1 MLLSTRHHGAFPRVQ
16 IVLHLLARPLARLL
30 SSLQV
35 QPSADA
41 EAVAEA
47 AQDRG
52 RMLVAWK
59 QLQAGIPQGLSPGRN
74 EISTCNL

>member
-1 MLLSTRHHGAFPRVQ
+1 MQ
-16 IVLHLLARPLARLL
+16 IVQLQLARPLARLL

-52 RMLVAWK
+52 KMLVAWK
-59 QLQAGIPQGLSPGRN
+59 QLQAGIPAGLSPGRN

>member
-1 MLLSTRHHGAFPRVQ
+1 MQ

-59 QLQAGIPQGLSPGRN
+59 QLQAGIPQGLSPGKKN
-74 EISTCNL
+74 YL